1 MQTKKPLPHLTI
13 RQGPW
18 AGTMVR
24 FATVEQLR
32 AVQRFANF
40 LGADSASVI
49 EGAFNTS
56 KTLAEV
62 RQLNAPQPKES

>member
-1 MQTKKPLPHLTI
+1 MQTNKPLPHLTI

-32 AVQRFANF
+32 AVHKLARIN
-40 LGADSASVI
+40 GWTM
-49 EGAFNTS
+49 EH
-56 KTLAEV
+56 TLNNV
-62 RQLNAPQPKES
+62 FIGTLPVPRLNAPQPKES